1 MTTWND
7 VITAAPDLAE
17 RTQARFDATGLALV
31 ATLRRDGAPRISG
44 VEPFFGLG
52 HLWLGMM
59 PQSRKAKDLQRD
71 PRFALHAATIDK
83 YLTDGDAKV
92 SGTVTEVL
100 DADERAAFARAV
112 AERTGFDP
120 STTGEFHLFQA
131 DLSEV
136 VFISLAPEGDAIQ
149 IERWAPGAEVSV
161 TRLT

>member
-7 VITAAPDLAE
+7 VITAAPDLAG

-31 ATLRRDGAPRISG
+31 ATLRRDGSPRISG

-59 PQSRKAKDLQRD
+59 PQSRKAQDLQRD
-71 PRFALHAATIDK
+71 PRFALHAATVDK
-83 YLTDGDAKV
+83 ELTDGDAKV
-92 SGTVTEVL
+92 SGSAIEVL

-112 AERTGFDP
+112 AEATGFDP
-120 STTGEFHLFQA
+120 GATGEFHLFRA
-131 DLSEV
+131 DLTEV
-136 VFISLAPEGDAIQ
+136 VFVSLAPEGDAML

-161 TRLT
+161 IRRT